1 MITCSP
7 KAADLIAK
15 HFYLNDCKSV
25 HKLCSECMCVCA
37 RVSKNKGYLELY
49 VITWTFYQGLKKK
62 KVVSLRVNTPQE

>member
-1 MITCSP
+1 MTVSLYINCV
-7 KAADLIAK
+7 L
-15 HFYLNDCKSV
+15 SV
-25 HKLCSECMCVCA
+25 CVCV